1 MPSQYLHIVSFN
13 IPYPADYGGVI
24 DIFYKIK
31 ALSQAGVRVI
41 LHCFQY
47 GRSPSKEL
55 EDLCFKVH
63 YYPRKRGINYMLNSD
78 PYIVVTRNANTM
90 PKHLLGD
97 SFPVLFEGLHS
108 TSVLHKCI
116 QAKKL
121 TLVRAH
127 NIEHDYYRSLSRVER
142 IPSHKL
148 FLLSESIKLRR
159 YEKILHHAD
168 YILGIAKHETDY
180 FNETYGDAVFV
191 PAFHRF
197 EEVSSLPGRG
207 NYILYHGNLEVAE
220 NSEMFLS
227 LAKNLLTGT
236 PYFVVVAGKNP
247 SPGFQKRVARFPT
260 VRLVANPSDQELDKL
275 IAHAHINLLFT
286 RQSTGIKLKLLHA
299 LFAGRHCLANPEMVE
314 GSGLDRLCTV
324 AGSMEESKIQLVK
337 LMGQAFSEQQVQDR
351 KRALMEFSNRAG
363 AEKILRILA

>member
-1 MPSQYLHIVSFN
+1 MTIT
-13 IPYPADYGGVI
+13 G
-24 DIFYKIK
+24 
-31 ALSQAGVRVI
+31 
-41 LHCFQY
+41 
-47 GRSPSKEL
+47 
-55 EDLCFKVH
+55 
-63 YYPRKRGINYMLNSD
+63 
-78 PYIVVTRNANTM
+78 
-90 PKHLLGD
+90 
-97 SFPVLFEGLHS
+97 
-108 TSVLHKCI
+108 
-116 QAKKL
+116 
-121 TLVRAH
+121 
-127 NIEHDYYRSLSRVER
+127 
-142 IPSHKL
+142 
-148 FLLSESIKLRR
+148 
-159 YEKILHHAD
+159 
-168 YILGIAKHETDY
+168 
-180 FNETYGDAVFV
+180 
-191 PAFHRF
+191 AF
-197 EEVSSLPGRG
+197 GRG

-324 AGSMEESKIQLVK
+324 AGSMEESKILLVK